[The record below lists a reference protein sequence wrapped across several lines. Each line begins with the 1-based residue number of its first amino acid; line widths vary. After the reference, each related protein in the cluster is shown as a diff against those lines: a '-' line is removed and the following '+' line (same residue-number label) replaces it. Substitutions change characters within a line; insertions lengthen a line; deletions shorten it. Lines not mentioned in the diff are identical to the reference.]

1 MGIAIRCAQVMS
13 CCSWPLV
20 RGVKGNTGGRACAG
34 CSTAGALSMG
44 FGVRCVALLPAPQVR
59 VVEGDLKDLLG
70 RVRAVL
76 EDGRVEVMPSMKDLD
91 EVLTFDPGQLAK
103 YFQARARPTIRVV
116 TQAEPLT
123 KSQPP
128 PGYKCYARNQGP
140 GA

>member
-1 MGIAIRCAQVMS
+1 MG
-13 CCSWPLV
+13 
-20 RGVKGNTGGRACAG
+20 
-34 CSTAGALSMG
+34 MG
-44 FGVRCVALLPAPQVR
+44 MRCVAVLPAPQVR

-91 EVLTFDPGQLAK
+91 EVLAFDPGQLAK
-103 YFQARARPTIRVV
+103 YFQARARPTIGTV

-128 PGYKCYARNQGP
+128 RGRKGYARPQGR